1 MERII
6 LKDEKETLEA
16 IWFGITLI
24 FALLGIPY
32 ILSSSSDNIIEFLF
46 SIKYLKILGWIVFGI
61 LVSAIATN
69 SLKLKDENTNFNSN
83 DFIAILSMIL
93 IISSLYVRSPIW
105 AMIGFFVGLLFTDTD
120 VIDDYN
126 YEDDD

>member
-1 MERII
+1 MKEN
-6 LKDEKETLEA
+6 EKETLEA

-69 SLKLKDENTNFNSN
+69 SLKLKDENTNFDSN
-83 DFIAILSMIL
+83 DFIAILYMIL

-126 YEDDD
+126 YEDDE

>member
-1 MERII
+1 M
-6 LKDEKETLEA
+6 KDEKETLEA
-16 IWFGITLI
+16 ICFGMI
-24 FALLGIPY
+24 FIFVLFGIPY
-32 ILSSSSDNIIEFLF
+32 ILYSSSDNILEFLF

-69 SLKLKDENTNFNSN
+69 SLKLKDENTNFDSN

-93 IISSLYVRSPIW
+93 IISSIYVHSPIW

-126 YEDDD
+126 YEDDE